1 VNVKLIVEYDG
12 TAFSGWQLQPNC
24 RSVEGEL
31 RAALARLPL
40 RLDKL
45 YAAGRTD
52 AGAHAEGQVVNI
64 QCESGLPLDKLRA
77 ALNGH
82 LPHDVAVLEVALVP
96 DDFHARYSAR
106 WRRYRYRYLDRPA
119 RPGLGRSHCWHVPV
133 QLDLDAMREAS
144 RHLVGT
150 HDWTTFCSAAEP
162 ERRRVREIREAC
174 VTRRGRYVELELVGQ
189 GFLRGMVR
197 SIASALA
204 QVGLH
209 RHSPGWVAELLAARD
224 RSLAPTTAPASGLT
238 LVEVEY

>member
-12 TAFSGWQLQPNC
+12 TSFAGWQLQPGC
-24 RSVEGEL
+24 RTVEGEL
-31 RAALARLPL
+31 RDALARLPL
-40 RLDKL
+40 RLDRL

-64 QCESGLPLDKLRA
+64 HCESDLHLGKLRP

-82 LPHDVAVLEVALVP
+82 LPHDVAVLEAAVVP

-119 RPGLGRSHCWHVPV
+119 RPGLGRAHVWYLPA
-133 QLDLDAMREAS
+133 QLDVEAMQEAAS
-144 RHLVGT
+144 QLVGI

-162 ERRRVREIREAC
+162 ERRRVREIREARLARC
-174 VTRRGRYVELELVGQ
+174 GRHVDLELVGQ

-209 RHSPGWVAELLAARD
+209 RRPPEWVAEILGGRD
-224 RSLAPTTAPASGLT
+224 RKLAPATAPASGLT